1 MRREYEESM
10 VTHEADVTSLK
21 KRQQDAV
28 TELVEQVENLSR
40 VKTKVEKERSQLQM
54 ELLDVSSQLEEVSK
68 VKIRAEANVRVMDEQ
83 IADFRVKVEENGR
96 LINDLTITKNKLQ
109 SESVESMQLLEEA
122 ESKVWNWNF

>member
-1 MRREYEESM
+1 MAKVRREYEESL
-10 VTHEADVTSLK
+10 VQHEADVTSLK

-122 ESKVWNWNF
+122 ESKVF